1 MSSTPGAATST
12 ATGPALATA
21 SPTAAP
27 TDEGPRLAGDLTIW
41 AVIALEL
48 ATFGLLF
55 LAFAA
60 MRARHAAAFGAD
72 QAQLELSAGA
82 LNTAWLVLGSG
93 SVARAVQAAQQGRSS
108 RQVAA
113 WLGAALLFGAAFMV
127 LKTTEFLHHAAAGRD
142 LSNNDFWMFYW
153 LLAGFHWMHVAAAMV
168 FLAVLTGLAL
178 RGGRSP
184 GGGPSLHA
192 LETGAAFWHMV
203 DLLWL
208 VLFPLVYVPW

>member
-1 MSSTPGAATST
+1 MTAPADVTVAEATPH
-12 ATGPALATA
+12 
-21 SPTAAP
+21 
-27 TDEGPRLAGDLTIW
+27 GPRLAGDLTIW

-60 MRARHAAAFGAD
+60 MRARHAQSFGAD

-93 SVARAVQAAQQGRSS
+93 CVARAVEVAQQGRPP
-108 RQVAA
+108 RRVAA
-113 WLGAALLFGAAFMV
+113 WLGGALLFGAAFMA
-127 LKTTEFLHHAAAGRD
+127 LKTGEFMHHAAAGRD

-168 FLAVLTGLAL
+168 FLAVLAVLAL
-178 RGGRSP
+178 RAGRSP
-184 GGGPSLHA
+184 QGGPSLHA